1 MRASFDG
8 KIAPIV
14 NELACILP
22 RSLVADAIL
31 FLSAGRV
38 AIFSHAKEKQPSSCV
53 FHSLKRGA
61 HLLNALLAELA
72 NNRGGLTDA
81 NLDGRHVENKAGG
94 QNHPFSSTAAPS
106 VQSR

>member
-72 NNRGGLTDA
+72 NNRCQSGRSTRGG
-81 NLDGRHVENKAGG
+81 
-94 QNHPFSSTAAPS
+94 
-106 VQSR
+106 